1 MFENPQIQTF
11 LSSEYAALLQ
21 VVFITIIA
29 HIIERRS
36 LNHVATLASRTS
48 NIIDDALID
57 ALRGPLPALIW
68 MSGAYFAL
76 QVIRWPLVEPLIQYL
91 PRFYQLGVIA
101 CISWFSFRLI
111 NEYAE
116 GYIASHVRRDVEV
129 DLTMVHGLSKLAR
142 ITVGVISS
150 LLIMHAIGFNISSL
164 LALGGVGALAVGL
177 AARDWVANL
186 IGGLMVHLSRPFDV
200 GESIRSPDRQIEGK
214 VEHISWM
221 QTRIRTPN
229 MSVVF
234 VPNSLFT
241 TVVLENPS
249 RITNRRIDL
258 VVGIRHQ
265 DIDKVDAIVSDIR
278 AMLVNHT
285 EIDQEK
291 NISVALDDFA
301 ETSVKL
307 IVRAY
312 TNTTDLTT
320 FQSIKQSVLLQ
331 VAQIIQ
337 KHGARLYTT
346 QE

>member
-1 MFENPQIQTF
+1 MFENPLIQTL
-11 LSSEYAALLQ
+11 LSSEYAAFLQ
-21 VVFITIIA
+21 VAILTLIA

-76 QVIRWPLVEPLIQYL
+76 QVIRWPLFEHLVEHL
-91 PRFYQLGVIA
+91 PQLYHLGVVI
-101 CISWFSFRLI
+101 CISWFLFRLI

-116 GYIASHVRRDVEV
+116 RYIASHVQRDVEV
-129 DLTMVHGLSKLAR
+129 DRTMVQGLSKLAR

-150 LLIMHAIGFNISSL
+150 LMVMHAVGFNISSL

-186 IGGLMVHLSRPFDV
+186 IGGLMVHMSRPFNV

-229 MSVVF
+229 MSVVY

-249 RITNRRIDL
+249 RITHRRIDQVIGL
-258 VVGIRHQ
+258 RHQ
-265 DIDKVDAIVSDIR
+265 DIDKVDAIVSEIKM
-278 AMLVNHT
+278 MLVNHA

-291 NISVALDDFA
+291 NISVALDDFT

-312 TNTTDLTT
+312 ANTTDLTT
-320 FQSIKQSVLLQ
+320 FQSIKQSILLQ

-337 KHGARLYTT
+337 SHGARLYTT